1 MMKTKLLILGFMLMY
16 GLGTRA
22 QRNLVLI
29 IADDVGT
36 DYFSS
41 FSNSGDTAN
50 TPRIRALAEKG
61 VIYPNTWATPV
72 CSPTRAGIF
81 TGRYS
86 FRTGVGYVIANNT
99 SPQLDT
105 AEVSIARLL
114 KSYAPVAYQT
124 ACAGKWH
131 LHANVPLKRNYPN
144 KMGFDFYS
152 GNFNGAITDFYNY
165 PIVVNGMT
173 DTATT
178 YATTQTVNDAISW
191 LDTINATQPF
201 FLWLA
206 FNAAHSP
213 YHLPPANL
221 CDTTGLPGTQA
232 HINANRKLYF
242 KAALQ
247 AMDTEIGRLLD
258 YLDAQNQLDSTT
270 IVFIGDNGN
279 AAEVAQIVPVSHSKG
294 TLYDYGVHVPLIV
307 SGPDV
312 VNPGRVQNN
321 LINTHDL
328 FATLAELG
336 GLTNWSG
343 FIPSSTVVD
352 ARSFVHTIRNQNGSD
367 RTWIFTEQFHDTLN
381 AADGKSIRDAQFHLI
396 RWDNGQE
403 AFFDVLVDPA
413 ENYNLL
419 AGTMSSLETARY
431 HFLCDTLNALVSTG
445 ACSPLSTSAF
455 IEEHSAWITNLS
467 AHEMVY
473 IGEGLKQW
481 NLYDM
486 AGALILSGYAKK
498 ISLEPIS
505 HGIYVIQWMDADN
518 KKYYKKISCE

>member
-1 MMKTKLLILGFMLMY
+1 MKRIFLLAFF
-16 GLGTRA
+16 GLLVCGTA
-22 QRNLVLI
+22 QAKRNLLLI
-29 IADDVGT
+29 IADDVGA
-36 DYFSS
+36 DYFSA
-41 FSNSGDTAN
+41 FTNSPDTAN
-50 TPRIRALAEKG
+50 TPRIRALADHG
-61 VIYPNTWATPV
+61 IIYPNTWATPV

-81 TGRYS
+81 TGRYA
-86 FRTGVGYVIANNT
+86 FRTGVGYVISNNT

-114 KSYAPVAYQT
+114 KSFAPVSYQT

-152 GNFNGAITDFYNY
+152 GNFNGAISDFYNY
-165 PIVVNGMT
+165 PIVVNGQL
-173 DTATT
+173 DTVTT
-178 YATTQTVNDAISW
+178 YATTQTVNDAINW
-191 LDTINATQPF
+191 LDTINTSEPF

-258 YLDAQNQLDSTT
+258 YLSAQNQLDSTT

-312 VNPGRVQNN
+312 VNSGRVQNT

-336 GLTNWSG
+336 GLTNWTN
-343 FIPSSTVVD
+343 FIPTSTVVD
-352 ARSFVHTIRNQNGSD
+352 SRSFIHTIRNQNGSD
-367 RTWIFTEQFHDTLN
+367 RTWIFTDQFHDTLN
-381 AADGKSIRDAQFHLI
+381 AVDGKTIRDAQFHLI

-403 AFFDVLVDPA
+403 AFFDVLNDPA
-413 ENYNLL
+413 ENFNLL
-419 AGTMSSLETARY
+419 SGSMTTLETTRY
-431 HFLCDTLNALVSTG
+431 HFLCDTLNSLVSSG
-445 ACSPLSTSAF
+445 ACSPLSTSNTLKEY
-455 IEEHSAWITNLS
+455 IGWSSNPVS
-467 AHEMVY
+467 HEM
-473 IGEGLKQW
+473 IFNGEGLEQW
-481 NLYDM
+481 YLYDV
-486 AGALILSGYAKK
+486 GGSVVFSGREKRL
-498 ISLEPIS
+498 SLERIPK
-505 HGIYVIQWMDADN
+505 GIYVIQWTDARN
-518 KKYYKKISCE
+518 KIQHQKIVCE